1 MERSKT
7 SKRTSRSLPRIMLHK
22 EAEKNP
28 LRRRQIDEM
37 ELENLKF
44 SKIKARTTRAAV
56 GDRAGSLEIEFR
68 RRQEELRLQ
77 QQQREQ
83 ELRLQQQPQQELCL
97 KLQQQEDE
105 LRLRQHERAR
115 ENERKEAEVDEE
127 QRRLEIELTKG
138 SSRASRSQEDNLESV
153 ESRRKLAGWAEL
165 VAQQSSP
172 SRPLSP
178 NVVTDPYKNVTQDRW
193 QTLQHLPENYHFVPA
208 WCKTFLNA
216 TAKFEYPKKTRNP

>member
-7 SKRTSRSLPRIMLHK
+7 SKRTSTSLPRILLHK
-22 EAEKNP
+22 EAEKKP

-44 SKIKARTTRAAV
+44 KKIRATTTRAAV
-56 GDRAGSLEIEFR
+56 GDRAGSLEIEFIC
-68 RRQEELRLQ
+68 RQEEFVYSSNN
-77 QQQREQ
+77 ENKKYV
-83 ELRLQQQPQQELCL
+83 LQQQPQQELCL

-138 SSRASRSQEDNLESV
+138 SSRASWSQE
-153 ESRRKLAGWAEL
+153 
-165 VAQQSSP
+165 
-172 SRPLSP
+172 
-178 NVVTDPYKNVTQDRW
+178 
-193 QTLQHLPENYHFVPA
+193 
-208 WCKTFLNA
+208 
-216 TAKFEYPKKTRNP
+216 